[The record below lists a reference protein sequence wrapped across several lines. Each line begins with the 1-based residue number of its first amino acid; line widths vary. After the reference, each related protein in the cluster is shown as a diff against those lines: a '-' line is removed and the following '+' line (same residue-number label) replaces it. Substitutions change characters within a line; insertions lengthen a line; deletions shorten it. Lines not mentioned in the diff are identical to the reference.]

1 MRSFMFFIWVGIA
14 VGLPLGW
21 LAKSMWLKFLASRDE
36 KIKMRVASVAVRA
49 RVSDIPTESLVN
61 ELSTRDDILRSE
73 KK

>member
-1 MRSFMFFIWVGIA
+1 MFFIWVGIA
-14 VGLPLGW
+14 VGIPLGW

-73 KK
+73 NK